1 MSHDI
6 WSIVLL
12 LGVVSW
18 IVSSIAFMFYAFPRR
33 GEFVVKSG
41 IRWGVTSL
49 ISFLIWIIGML
60 NA

>member
-18 IVSSIAFMFYAFPRR
+18 IVSSIAFMFYSFPRR
-33 GEFVVKSG
+33 GEFVIKAA
-41 IRWGVTSL
+41 IRWGGASL
-49 ISFLIWIIGML
+49 VSFLVWILGLL

>member
-12 LGVVSW
+12 MGVISW
-18 IVSSIAFMFYAFPRR
+18 IVSSIAFMFYAFPRK

-41 IRWGVTSL
+41 MRWGGASI
-49 ISFLIWIIGML
+49 ISFLVWILGMI

>member
-12 LGVVSW
+12 SGVVSW
-18 IVSSIAFMFYAFPRR
+18 IVSSIAFMFYAFPRK
-33 GEFVVKSG
+33 GEFVVKSA
-41 IRWGVTSL
+41 IRWGGISL
-49 ISFLIWIIGML
+49 VSFLVWVLGLL

>member
-6 WSIVLL
+6 WSIVLI

-18 IVSSIAFMFYAFPRR
+18 ITSSIAFMFFAFPQK
-33 GEFVVKSG
+33 GEFVVTSAL
-41 IRWGVTSL
+41 RWGGASL
-49 ISFLIWIIGML
+49 ASFFIWIVGLL